1 MRQTIKGY
9 WKSIKPWARTVSF
22 PGFFKVPIWDVV
34 SFSLKE
40 FQRFDLMIRAN
51 AVSFSFFLALFPSL
65 IALFTLTPF
74 LKEYILGFLPLD
86 YSFEAY
92 LQEEIQKIMPGNAGD
107 RLFNFI
113 EDITSQ
119 PRIGLFS
126 FGFLSAIFFASNG
139 ILALIRGFE
148 KDEIP
153 SFLQWN
159 MFKKRMQAMLL
170 TLIIGGLLIVS
181 VILVI
186 LGNWFTDLL
195 VLYIK
200 VGKLFAFM
208 LNMGRW
214 IVIVSLFYSSISLI
228 YRFGAATKKRFRFFT
243 PGSALATLLC
253 LGSSIVFSY
262 YVNQFNTYNELYG
275 SIGTIIVLM
284 LWIQLNTLSILIGF
298 ELNAGILI
306 NMVIKNKYIFQPKKN
321 HQISQNNDN
330 DNDVQKS

>member
-1 MRQTIKGY
+1 MKKNLKRY
-9 WKSIKPWARTVSF
+9 WTSIKPWAKKVSF
-22 PGFFKVPIWDVV
+22 PGFFKVPIWDVI

-74 LKEYILGFLPLD
+74 LKESILGFLPSD
-86 YSFEAY
+86 YSFDTY

-113 EDITSQ
+113 EDITTQ

-148 KDEIP
+148 KDEMP

-159 MFKKRMQAMLL
+159 MFKKRLNAVML
-170 TLIIGGLLIVS
+170 TFIIGA
-181 VILVI
+181 LVI
-186 LGNWFTDLL
+186 ISVVLVIMGSWLTTLL
-195 VLYIK
+195 VQYIK
-200 VGKLFAFM
+200 VGKILAFL
-208 LNMGRW
+208 LNLSRW
-214 IVIVSLFYSSISLI
+214 VVIIALFYSSISLI
-228 YRFGAATKKRFRFFT
+228 YKFGAATKQKFMFFT

-253 LGSSIVFSY
+253 LVSSIVFSY

-298 ELNAGILI
+298 ELNAGIMI
-306 NMVIKNKYIFQPKKN
+306 NRVIKQKFTIEYDAETKFNER
-321 HQISQNNDN
+321 NDKE
-330 DNDVQKS
+330 VK

>member
-148 KDEIP
+148 KDEMP

-330 DNDVQKS
+330 DVQKS

>member
-1 MRQTIKGY
+1 MKDVVKRY
-9 WKSIKPWARTVSF
+9 WMSIKPWAKSVSF

-40 FQRFDLMIRAN
+40 FHRFDLMIRAN

-65 IALFTLTPF
+65 IALFTLTPI
-74 LKEYILGFLPLD
+74 LKEYILGFLPGH
-86 YSFEAY
+86 YSFDAY
-92 LQEEIQKIMPGNAGD
+92 LQDEIQKIMPGNAGD

-113 EDITSQ
+113 EDITSK

-148 KDEIP
+148 KDELP

-159 MFKKRMQAMLL
+159 MFKKRMNAMFL
-170 TLIIGGLLIVS
+170 TFIIGGLVIFS
-181 VILVI
+181 VLLVI
-186 LGNWFTDLL
+186 MGSWITDLL
-195 VLYIK
+195 VQYIK
-200 VGKLFAFM
+200 LGKFLAFG
-208 LNMGRW
+208 LNMSRW
-214 IVIVSLFYSSISLI
+214 FIIIALFYSSISLI
-228 YRFGAATKKRFRFFT
+228 YIFGAATKIRFRFFT
-243 PGSALATLLC
+243 PGSALATTLC
-253 LGSSIVFSY
+253 LGSSIIFSY

-306 NMVIKNKYIFQPKKN
+306 NVAIKNKYIVQSRNDLDNTLTKN
-321 HQISQNNDN
+321 EN
-330 DNDVQKS
+330 VR

>member
-1 MRQTIKGY
+1 MIQTIKRY
-9 WKSIKPWARTVSF
+9 WKSVQPWARTVSF

-148 KDEIP
+148 KDEMP

-275 SIGTIIVLM
+275 SIETIIVLM

-321 HQISQNNDN
+321 HQIGQNN

>member
-1 MRQTIKGY
+1 MKKNLKRY
-9 WKSIKPWARTVSF
+9 WTSIKPWAKKVSF
-22 PGFFKVPIWDVV
+22 PGFFKVPIWDVI

-74 LKEYILGFLPLD
+74 LKESILGFLPVD
-86 YSFEAY
+86 YSFDAY

-113 EDITSQ
+113 EDITTQ

-148 KDEIP
+148 KDEMP

-159 MFKKRMQAMLL
+159 MFKKRLNAVML
-170 TLIIGGLLIVS
+170 TFIIGA
-181 VILVI
+181 LVI
-186 LGNWFTDLL
+186 ISVVLVIMGSWLTTLL
-195 VLYIK
+195 VQYIK
-200 VGKLFAFM
+200 VGKILAFL
-208 LNMGRW
+208 LNLSRW
-214 IVIVSLFYSSISLI
+214 VVIIALFYSSISLI
-228 YRFGAATKKRFRFFT
+228 YKFGAATKQKFMFFT

-253 LGSSIVFSY
+253 LVSSIVFSY

-298 ELNAGILI
+298 ELNAGIMI
-306 NMVIKNKYIFQPKKN
+306 NRVIKQKFTIEYDAETKFNER
-321 HQISQNNDN
+321 NDKE
-330 DNDVQKS
+330 VK

>member
-1 MRQTIKGY
+1 MKQALKRYLI
-9 WKSIKPWARTVSF
+9 SIKPWAKKVSF
-22 PGFFKVPIWDVV
+22 PGFFKVPIWDVIT
-34 SFSLKE
+34 FSLKE

-74 LKEYILGFLPLD
+74 LKEYILGFLPGNYHFD
-86 YSFEAY
+86 AY

-148 KDEIP
+148 KDEMP
-153 SFLQWN
+153 NFLQWN
-159 MFKKRMQAMLL
+159 MFKKRMNAMLL
-170 TLIIGGLLIVS
+170 TLIIGGLVIVS
-181 VILVI
+181 VLLVI
-186 LGNWFTDLL
+186 LGSWFTALIIQF
-195 VLYIK
+195 IK
-200 VGKLFAFM
+200 VGKLFAFL
-208 LNMGRW
+208 LNLSRW
-214 IVIVSLFYSSISLI
+214 LIIISLFYSSISLI
-228 YRFGAATKKRFRFFT
+228 YKFGAATKKRFRFFT

-253 LGSSIVFSY
+253 LGSSIIFSY
-262 YVNQFNTYNELYG
+262 YVDQFNTYNELYG

-306 NMVIKNKYIFQPKKN
+306 NMATKEKYMIQPVQNIHNSQKN
-321 HQISQNNDN
+321 
-330 DNDVQKS
+330 

>member
-1 MRQTIKGY
+1 MKQALKRYLI
-9 WKSIKPWARTVSF
+9 SIKPWAKKVSF
-22 PGFFKVPIWDVV
+22 PGFFKVPIWDVIT
-34 SFSLKE
+34 FSLKE

-74 LKEYILGFLPLD
+74 LKEYILGFLPGNYHFD
-86 YSFEAY
+86 AY
-92 LQEEIQKIMPGNAGD
+92 LQEEIQKIMPGNTGD

-148 KDEIP
+148 KDEMP
-153 SFLQWN
+153 NFLQWN
-159 MFKKRMQAMLL
+159 MFKKRMNAMLL
-170 TLIIGGLLIVS
+170 TLIIGGLVIVS
-181 VILVI
+181 VLLVI
-186 LGNWFTDLL
+186 LGSWFTALIIQF
-195 VLYIK
+195 IK
-200 VGKLFAFM
+200 VGKLFAFL
-208 LNMGRW
+208 LNLSRW
-214 IVIVSLFYSSISLI
+214 LIIISLFYSSISLI
-228 YRFGAATKKRFRFFT
+228 YKFGAATKKRFRFFT

-253 LGSSIVFSY
+253 LGSSIIFSY
-262 YVNQFNTYNELYG
+262 YVDQFNTYNELYG

-298 ELNAGILI
+298 ELNASILI
-306 NMVIKNKYIFQPKKN
+306 NMATKEKYMIQPVQNIQNIQKN
-321 HQISQNNDN
+321 
-330 DNDVQKS
+330 

>member
-1 MRQTIKGY
+1 MKELIHRQIRK
-9 WKSIKPWARTVSF
+9 IEPWAKKVSL
-22 PGFFKVPIWDVV
+22 PGFFKVPLWDVIR
-34 SFSLKE
+34 FSLKE

-74 LKEYILGFLPLD
+74 LKEYLLGFLPKN
-86 YSFEAY
+86 YSFDSY
-92 LQEEIQKIMPGNAGD
+92 LQDEIQKIMPGNAGT
-107 RLFNFI
+107 RLFNFV

-148 KDEIP
+148 KDEMP

-159 MFKKRMQAMLL
+159 MFKKRMNAMIL
-170 TLIIGGLLIVS
+170 TFIMGGLVIIS

-186 LGNWFTDLL
+186 LGSWLTELL
-195 VLYIK
+195 VQFIK
-200 VGKLFAFM
+200 VGELFAFL
-208 LNMGRW
+208 LNVSRW
-214 IVIVSLFYSSISLI
+214 LVIIALFYSSISLI
-228 YRFGAATKKRFRFFT
+228 YRFGAATKKRFKFFT

-306 NMVIKNKYIFQPKKN
+306 NMEAEKKYIFKPKEEIFPTGSK
-321 HQISQNNDN
+321 
-330 DNDVQKS
+330 

>member
-1 MRQTIKGY
+1 MKQALKRYLI
-9 WKSIKPWARTVSF
+9 SIKPWAKKVSF
-22 PGFFKVPIWDVV
+22 PGFFKVPIWDVIT
-34 SFSLKE
+34 FSLKE

-74 LKEYILGFLPLD
+74 LKEYILGFLPGNYHFD
-86 YSFEAY
+86 AY

-148 KDEIP
+148 KDEMP
-153 SFLQWN
+153 NFLQWN
-159 MFKKRMQAMLL
+159 MFKKRMNAMLL
-170 TLIIGGLLIVS
+170 TLIIGGLVIVS
-181 VILVI
+181 VLLVI
-186 LGNWFTDLL
+186 LGSWFTALIIQF
-195 VLYIK
+195 IK
-200 VGKLFAFM
+200 VGKLFAFL
-208 LNMGRW
+208 LNLSRW
-214 IVIVSLFYSSISLI
+214 LIIISLFYSSISLI
-228 YRFGAATKKRFRFFT
+228 YKFGAATKKRFRFFT

-253 LGSSIVFSY
+253 LGSSIIFSY
-262 YVNQFNTYNELYG
+262 YVDQFNTYNELYG

-298 ELNAGILI
+298 ELNVSILI
-306 NMVIKNKYIFQPKKN
+306 NMATKQKYMIQPVQNIHNIQKN
-321 HQISQNNDN
+321 
-330 DNDVQKS
+330 

>member
-1 MRQTIKGY
+1 MKQALKRYLI
-9 WKSIKPWARTVSF
+9 SIKPWAKKVSF
-22 PGFFKVPIWDVV
+22 PGFFKVPIWDVIT
-34 SFSLKE
+34 FSLKE

-74 LKEYILGFLPLD
+74 LKEYILGFLPGNYHFD
-86 YSFEAY
+86 AY

-148 KDEIP
+148 KDEMP
-153 SFLQWN
+153 NFLQWN
-159 MFKKRMQAMLL
+159 MFKKRMNAMLL
-170 TLIIGGLLIVS
+170 TLIIGGLVIVS
-181 VILVI
+181 VLLVI
-186 LGNWFTDLL
+186 LGSWFTALIIQF
-195 VLYIK
+195 IK
-200 VGKLFAFM
+200 VGKLFAFL
-208 LNMGRW
+208 LNLSRW
-214 IVIVSLFYSSISLI
+214 LIIISLFYSSISLI
-228 YRFGAATKKRFRFFT
+228 YKFGAATKKRFRFFT

-253 LGSSIVFSY
+253 LGSSIIFSY
-262 YVNQFNTYNELYG
+262 YVDQFNTYNELYG

-298 ELNAGILI
+298 ELNASILI
-306 NMVIKNKYIFQPKKN
+306 NMATKQKYMIQPVQNIQNIQKN
-321 HQISQNNDN
+321 
-330 DNDVQKS
+330 

>member
-1 MRQTIKGY
+1 MIQTIKRY
-9 WKSIKPWARTVSF
+9 WKSVQPWARTVSF

-148 KDEIP
+148 KDEMP

-330 DNDVQKS
+330 DVQKS

>member
-1 MRQTIKGY
+1 MIQTIKRY
-9 WKSIKPWARTVSF
+9 WKSVQPWARTVSF

-148 KDEIP
+148 KDEMP

-200 VGKLFAFM
+200 VGKLFAFL

-321 HQISQNNDN
+321 HQIGQNN

>member
-1 MRQTIKGY
+1 MKKNLKRY
-9 WKSIKPWARTVSF
+9 WTSIKPWAKKVSF
-22 PGFFKVPIWDVV
+22 PGFFKVPIWDVI

-74 LKEYILGFLPLD
+74 LKESILGFLPSD
-86 YSFEAY
+86 YSFDAY

-113 EDITSQ
+113 EDITTQ

-148 KDEIP
+148 KDEMP

-159 MFKKRMQAMLL
+159 MFKKRLNAVML
-170 TLIIGGLLIVS
+170 TFIIGA
-181 VILVI
+181 LVI
-186 LGNWFTDLL
+186 ISVVLVIMGSWLTTLL
-195 VLYIK
+195 VQYIK
-200 VGKLFAFM
+200 VGKTLAFL
-208 LNMGRW
+208 LNLSRW
-214 IVIVSLFYSSISLI
+214 VVIIALFYSSISLI
-228 YRFGAATKKRFRFFT
+228 YKFGAATKQKFMFFT

-253 LGSSIVFSY
+253 LVSSIVFSY

-298 ELNAGILI
+298 ELNAGIMI
-306 NMVIKNKYIFQPKKN
+306 NRVIKQKFTIEYDAETKFNER
-321 HQISQNNDN
+321 NDKE
-330 DNDVQKS
+330 VK

>member
-1 MRQTIKGY
+1 
-9 WKSIKPWARTVSF
+9 
-22 PGFFKVPIWDVV
+22 
-34 SFSLKE
+34 
-40 FQRFDLMIRAN
+40 
-51 AVSFSFFLALFPSL
+51 
-65 IALFTLTPF
+65 
-74 LKEYILGFLPLD
+74 
-86 YSFEAY
+86 
-92 LQEEIQKIMPGNAGD
+92 MPGNAGD

-148 KDEIP
+148 KDEMP

-159 MFKKRMQAMLL
+159 MFKKRMHAMLL
-170 TLIIGGLLIVS
+170 TFIIGGLLIIS
-181 VILVI
+181 VFLVI
-186 LGNWFTDLL
+186 LGSWLTELL
-195 VLYIK
+195 VFYIK
-200 VGKLFAFM
+200 VGKMFAFI
-208 LNMGRW
+208 LNLSRW
-214 IVIVSLFYSSISLI
+214 FIIIALFYSSISLI

-306 NMVIKNKYIFQPKKN
+306 NMDIKNKYIFHPKSD
-321 HQISQNNDN
+321 Q
-330 DNDVQKS
+330 

>member
-1 MRQTIKGY
+1 MKQALKRYLI
-9 WKSIKPWARTVSF
+9 SIKPWAKKVSF
-22 PGFFKVPIWDVV
+22 PGFFKVPIWDVIT
-34 SFSLKE
+34 FSLKE

-74 LKEYILGFLPLD
+74 LKEYILGFLPGNYHFD
-86 YSFEAY
+86 AY

-148 KDEIP
+148 KDEMP
-153 SFLQWN
+153 NFLQWN
-159 MFKKRMQAMLL
+159 MFKKRMNAMLL
-170 TLIIGGLLIVS
+170 TLIIGGLVIVS
-181 VILVI
+181 VLLVI
-186 LGNWFTDLL
+186 LGSWFTALIIQF
-195 VLYIK
+195 IK
-200 VGKLFAFM
+200 VGKLFAFL
-208 LNMGRW
+208 LNLSRW
-214 IVIVSLFYSSISLI
+214 LIIISLFYSSISLI
-228 YRFGAATKKRFRFFT
+228 YKFGAATKKRFRFFT

-253 LGSSIVFSY
+253 LGSSIIFSY
-262 YVNQFNTYNELYG
+262 YVDQFNTYNELYG

-306 NMVIKNKYIFQPKKN
+306 NMATKEKYMIQPVQNIQNSQKN
-321 HQISQNNDN
+321 
-330 DNDVQKS
+330 

>member
-126 FGFLSAIFFASNG
+126 FGFLSAIF
-139 ILALIRGFE
+139 L
-148 KDEIP
+148 
-153 SFLQWN
+153 LQ
-159 MFKKRMQAMLL
+159 M
-170 TLIIGGLLIVS
+170 VS
-181 VILVI
+181 
-186 LGNWFTDLL
+186 
-195 VLYIK
+195 
-200 VGKLFAFM
+200 
-208 LNMGRW
+208 
-214 IVIVSLFYSSISLI
+214 
-228 YRFGAATKKRFRFFT
+228 
-243 PGSALATLLC
+243 
-253 LGSSIVFSY
+253 
-262 YVNQFNTYNELYG
+262 
-275 SIGTIIVLM
+275 
-284 LWIQLNTLSILIGF
+284 
-298 ELNAGILI
+298 
-306 NMVIKNKYIFQPKKN
+306 
-321 HQISQNNDN
+321 
-330 DNDVQKS
+330 

>member
-1 MRQTIKGY
+1 MIQTIKRY
-9 WKSIKPWARTVSF
+9 WKSVQPWARTVSF

-148 KDEIP
+148 KDEMP

-321 HQISQNNDN
+321 HQIGQNN

>member
-1 MRQTIKGY
+1 
-9 WKSIKPWARTVSF
+9 
-22 PGFFKVPIWDVV
+22 
-34 SFSLKE
+34 
-40 FQRFDLMIRAN
+40 MIRAN

-74 LKEYILGFLPLD
+74 LKESILGFLPSD
-86 YSFEAY
+86 YSFDAY

-113 EDITSQ
+113 EDITTQ

-148 KDEIP
+148 KDEMP

-159 MFKKRMQAMLL
+159 MFKKRLNAVML
-170 TLIIGGLLIVS
+170 TFIIGA
-181 VILVI
+181 LVI
-186 LGNWFTDLL
+186 ISVVLVIMGSWLTTLL
-195 VLYIK
+195 VQYIK
-200 VGKLFAFM
+200 VGKILAFL
-208 LNMGRW
+208 LNISRW
-214 IVIVSLFYSSISLI
+214 VVIISLFYSSISLI
-228 YRFGAATKKRFRFFT
+228 YKFGAATKQKFMFFT

-253 LGSSIVFSY
+253 LVSSIVFSY

-298 ELNAGILI
+298 ELNAGIMI
-306 NMVIKNKYIFQPKKN
+306 NRVIKQKFTIEYDAETKFNER
-321 HQISQNNDN
+321 NDKE
-330 DNDVQKS
+330 VK

>member
-1 MRQTIKGY
+1 MKKNLKRY
-9 WKSIKPWARTVSF
+9 WTSIKPWAKKVSF
-22 PGFFKVPIWDVV
+22 PGFFKVPIWDVI

-74 LKEYILGFLPLD
+74 LKESILGFLPAD
-86 YSFEAY
+86 YSFDAY

-113 EDITSQ
+113 EDITTQ

-148 KDEIP
+148 KDEMP

-159 MFKKRMQAMLL
+159 MFKKRLNAVML
-170 TLIIGGLLIVS
+170 TFIIGA
-181 VILVI
+181 LVI
-186 LGNWFTDLL
+186 ISVVLVIMGSWLTTLL
-195 VLYIK
+195 VQYIK
-200 VGKLFAFM
+200 VGKILAFL
-208 LNMGRW
+208 LNLSRW
-214 IVIVSLFYSSISLI
+214 GVIIALFYSSISLI
-228 YRFGAATKKRFRFFT
+228 YKFGAATKQKFMFFT

-298 ELNAGILI
+298 ELNAGIMI
-306 NMVIKNKYIFQPKKN
+306 NRVIKQKFTIEYDPEIKFNER
-321 HQISQNNDN
+321 NDKE
-330 DNDVQKS
+330 VK

>member
-1 MRQTIKGY
+1 MKQALKRYLI
-9 WKSIKPWARTVSF
+9 SIKPWAKKVSF
-22 PGFFKVPIWDVV
+22 PGFFKVPIWDVIT
-34 SFSLKE
+34 FSLKE

-74 LKEYILGFLPLD
+74 LKEYILGFLPGNYHFD
-86 YSFEAY
+86 AY

-148 KDEIP
+148 KDEMP
-153 SFLQWN
+153 NFLQWN
-159 MFKKRMQAMLL
+159 MFKKRMNAMLL
-170 TLIIGGLLIVS
+170 TLIIGGLVIVS
-181 VILVI
+181 VLLVI
-186 LGNWFTDLL
+186 LGSWFTALIIQF
-195 VLYIK
+195 IK
-200 VGKLFAFM
+200 VGKLFAFL
-208 LNMGRW
+208 LNLSRW
-214 IVIVSLFYSSISLI
+214 LIIISLFYSSISLI
-228 YRFGAATKKRFRFFT
+228 YKFGAATKKRFRFFT

-253 LGSSIVFSY
+253 LGSSIIFSY
-262 YVNQFNTYNELYG
+262 YVDQFNTYNELYG

-306 NMVIKNKYIFQPKKN
+306 NMATKEKYMIQPVQNIQNTQKN
-321 HQISQNNDN
+321 
-330 DNDVQKS
+330 

>member
-1 MRQTIKGY
+1 MIQTIKRY
-9 WKSIKPWARTVSF
+9 WKSVQPWARTVSF

-148 KDEIP
+148 KDEMP

-200 VGKLFAFM
+200 VGKLFAFL

-330 DNDVQKS
+330 DVQKS

>member
-1 MRQTIKGY
+1 MLKAIKRY

-74 LKEYILGFLPLD
+74 FKEYILGFLPLD

-148 KDEIP
+148 KDEMP

-159 MFKKRMQAMLL
+159 MFKKRMNAMLL
-170 TLIIGGLLIVS
+170 TFIIGGLLIVS
-181 VILVI
+181 VFLVI
-186 LGNWFTDLL
+186 LGSWLTDLL

-200 VGKLFAFM
+200 VGKILAFM
-208 LNMGRW
+208 LNISRW
-214 IVIVSLFYSSISLI
+214 FIIIALFYSSISLI

-253 LGSSIVFSY
+253 LGSSIAFSY

-306 NMVIKNKYIFQPKKN
+306 NMDIKNKYIFNPN
-321 HQISQNNDN
+321 SVH
-330 DNDVQKS
+330 

>member
-1 MRQTIKGY
+1 MIQTIKRY
-9 WKSIKPWARTVSF
+9 WKSVQPWARTVSF

-148 KDEIP
+148 KDEMP

-253 LGSSIVFSY
+253 LGSSIIFSY

-321 HQISQNNDN
+321 HQIGQNN

>member
-1 MRQTIKGY
+1 MRQSLKRY
-9 WKSIKPWARTVSF
+9 WIFVKPWAKKVSF
-22 PGFFKVPIWDVV
+22 PGFFKVPIWDVI

-74 LKEYILGFLPLD
+74 LKESILGFLPSD
-86 YSFEAY
+86 YSFDAY

-113 EDITSQ
+113 EDITTQ

-148 KDEIP
+148 KDEMP

-159 MFKKRMQAMLL
+159 MLKKRINAVLL
-170 TLIIGGLLIVS
+170 TFIIGA
-181 VILVI
+181 LVI
-186 LGNWFTDLL
+186 ISVVLVIMGSWLTTLL
-195 VLYIK
+195 VQYIK
-200 VGKLFAFM
+200 VGKTLAFL
-208 LNMGRW
+208 LNLSRW
-214 IVIVSLFYSSISLI
+214 GVIIALFYSSISLI
-228 YRFGAATKKRFRFFT
+228 YKFGAATKQKFLFFT

-298 ELNAGILI
+298 ELNAGIMI
-306 NMVIKNKYIFQPKKN
+306 NRVNKQNFTLQYDAEIKCNER
-321 HQISQNNDN
+321 NDKEVN
-330 DNDVQKS
+330 

>member
-1 MRQTIKGY
+1 MKQALKRYLI
-9 WKSIKPWARTVSF
+9 SIKPWAKKVSF
-22 PGFFKVPIWDVV
+22 PGFFKVPIWDVIT
-34 SFSLKE
+34 FSLKE

-74 LKEYILGFLPLD
+74 LKEYILGFLPGNYHFD
-86 YSFEAY
+86 AY

-148 KDEIP
+148 KDEMP
-153 SFLQWN
+153 NFLQWN
-159 MFKKRMQAMLL
+159 MFKKRMNAMLL
-170 TLIIGGLLIVS
+170 TLIIGGLVIVS
-181 VILVI
+181 VLLVI
-186 LGNWFTDLL
+186 LGSWFTALIIQF
-195 VLYIK
+195 IK
-200 VGKLFAFM
+200 VGKLFAFL
-208 LNMGRW
+208 LNLSRW
-214 IVIVSLFYSSISLI
+214 LIIISLFYSSISLI
-228 YRFGAATKKRFRFFT
+228 YKFGAATKKRFRFFT

-253 LGSSIVFSY
+253 LGSSIIFSY
-262 YVNQFNTYNELYG
+262 YVDQFNTYNELYG

-298 ELNAGILI
+298 ELNASILI
-306 NMVIKNKYIFQPKKN
+306 NMATKEKYMIQPVQNIQNSQKN
-321 HQISQNNDN
+321 
-330 DNDVQKS
+330 

>member
-1 MRQTIKGY
+1 MKQSLKRY
-9 WKSIKPWARTVSF
+9 WTSIKPWAKKVSF
-22 PGFFKVPIWDVV
+22 PGFFKVPIWDVI

-74 LKEYILGFLPLD
+74 LKESILGFLPAD
-86 YSFEAY
+86 YSFDAY

-113 EDITSQ
+113 EDITTQ

-148 KDEIP
+148 KDEMP

-159 MFKKRMQAMLL
+159 MFKKRLNAVML
-170 TLIIGGLLIVS
+170 TFIIGA
-181 VILVI
+181 LVI
-186 LGNWFTDLL
+186 ISD
-195 VLYIK
+195 IK
-200 VGKLFAFM
+200 VGKILAFL
-208 LNMGRW
+208 LNLSRW
-214 IVIVSLFYSSISLI
+214 GVIIALFYSSISLI
-228 YRFGAATKKRFRFFT
+228 YKFGAATKQKFLFFT

-298 ELNAGILI
+298 ELNAGIMI
-306 NMVIKNKYIFQPKKN
+306 NRVIKQKFTIDYDAGIKINER
-321 HQISQNNDN
+321 ND
-330 DNDVQKS
+330 K